1 MNRLKNKVALIT
13 GAAKGMGEAE
23 ARLFAEEGASLIITD
38 IDYANLEKV
47 ASEIQASGT
56 KVLAL
61 KHNVASEEEWKK
73 VTEEAEIIFGKVDI
87 LVNNAGILSVS
98 GVEETT
104 MDIWNKVVS
113 VNQTGTWL
121 GMKYI
126 VPLMRKA
133 GGGSIINI
141 SSVYALIGTGT
152 SAAYQSTKGAIRI
165 LSKTAAIEFAKD
177 NIRVNTVFPGAIATS
192 ITETALDK
200 PSKMEETVSDIS
212 QIIPMKRIGKPI
224 EVAYGVLYF
233 ASDESSYTTG
243 AELVIDGGWTIP

>member
-113 VNQTGTWL
+113 VNQTG
-121 GMKYI
+121 
-126 VPLMRKA
+126 
-133 GGGSIINI
+133 
-141 SSVYALIGTGT
+141 
-152 SAAYQSTKGAIRI
+152 
-165 LSKTAAIEFAKD
+165 SK
-177 NIRVNTVFPGAIATS
+177 RC
-192 ITETALDK
+192 
-200 PSKMEETVSDIS
+200 
-212 QIIPMKRIGKPI
+212 
-224 EVAYGVLYF
+224 
-233 ASDESSYTTG
+233 
-243 AELVIDGGWTIP
+243 